1 VAKVLPVQDRR
12 EQLLDAALAVFSAG
26 GYSAAKVSDIVGR
39 AGVAQGTFYLYFR
52 SKQEVM
58 LALFER
64 FERALI
70 DARCRREPAAPTTP
84 EQLRAAVLEKTR
96 AILGAALE
104 HRQLA
109 ALFMKEPVGAD
120 HELAGRL
127 REFHQRMADL
137 SEQGLRQAA
146 AAGLI
151 RPVDPRVAALA
162 INGMWERVLTDCLL
176 ADADADGPD
185 LDSLAAQIVSLQL
198 DGLLDRPTP
207 GTLNR

>member
-1 VAKVLPVQDRR
+1 VAKVLPVPDRR
-12 EQLLDAALAVFSAG
+12 EQLLDAALGVFSAE
-26 GYSAAKVSDIVGR
+26 GYSASKVSDIVGR

-52 SKQEVM
+52 SKHEVM

-70 DARCRREPAAPTTP
+70 EARCGPDLAAPTTP
-84 EQLRAAVLEKTR
+84 EQFRVAVLEKTR
-96 AILGAALE
+96 AILRAAVE

-109 ALFMKEPVGAD
+109 ALFMNEAMGAD
-120 HELAGRL
+120 PELAVRL

-146 AAGLI
+146 AIGLI

-162 INGMWERVLTDCLL
+162 IDGMWERVLTECLL
-176 ADADADGPD
+176 ASAAGPD
-185 LDSLAAQIVSLQL
+185 VDVLADQLVSLQL
-198 DGLLDRPTP
+198 DGLIARPTP
-207 GTLNR
+207 GTVNR

>member
-1 VAKVLPVQDRR
+1 VAKVLPVHDRR
-12 EQLLDAALAVFSAG
+12 EQLLNAALAVFSAE

-64 FERALI
+64 FQGALI
-70 DARCRREPAAPTTP
+70 EARCGHDLAAPTTP
-84 EQLRAAVLEKTR
+84 EQFRGAVLEKTR
-96 AILGAALE
+96 AIL
-104 HRQLA
+104 R
-109 ALFMKEPVGAD
+109 MKEAMGAD
-120 HELAGRL
+120 PELAGRL
-127 REFHQRMADL
+127 RQFHQRMADL

-151 RPVDPRVAALA
+151 RPIDPRVAALA
-162 INGMWERVLTDCLL
+162 INGMWERVLTECLL
-176 ADADADGPD
+176 GGAAGPD
-185 LDSLAAQIVSLQL
+185 VDALAEQLVSLQL
-198 DGLLDRPTP
+198 DGLIARQTP

>member
-1 VAKVLPVQDRR
+1 VAKVLPVHDRR

-64 FERALI
+64 FKSALI
-70 DARCRREPAAPTTP
+70 EARCGRDLVAPTTP
-84 EQLRAAVLEKTR
+84 EQLRVAVLEKTR
-96 AILGAALE
+96 AILHAALE

-109 ALFMKEPVGAD
+109 ALFMKEAVGAD
-120 HELAGRL
+120 PELAGRL
-127 REFHQRMADL
+127 RDFHQRMADL
-137 SEQGLRQAA
+137 SEVGLRQAA

-162 INGMWERVLTDCLL
+162 INGMWERVLTECLL
-176 ADADADGPD
+176 ADADGPD
-185 LDSLAAQIVSLQL
+185 IDSLAEQIASLQL
-198 DGLLDRPTP
+198 DGLIARPTP

>member
-1 VAKVLPVQDRR
+1 MAKVLAVHDRR
-12 EQLLDAALAVFSAG
+12 EQLLDAALAVFSAE

-39 AGVAQGTFYLYFR
+39 AGVAQGTFYLYFS

-64 FERALI
+64 FQAALI
-70 DARCRREPAAPTTP
+70 EARRAPDQVAPATP
-84 EQLRAAVLEKTR
+84 AQLRAAMLEKTR
-96 AILGAALE
+96 AILRAAFA
-104 HRQLA
+104 HRPLA
-109 ALFMKEPVGAD
+109 ALFMKEAMGAD
-120 HELAGRL
+120 PELAGRL

-162 INGMWERVLTDCLL
+162 INGAWERVLTDCLL
-176 ADADADGPD
+176 CSPTDPDVDA
-185 LDSLAAQIVSLQL
+185 LAEQIVSLQL
-198 DGLLDRPTP
+198 DGLIARPTQE
-207 GTLNR
+207 R

>member
-1 VAKVLPVQDRR
+1 MAKVLPVHDRR
-12 EQLLDAALAVFSAG
+12 EQLLDAALAVFSAE

-64 FERALI
+64 FQGALI
-70 DARCRREPAAPTTP
+70 EARCGHDLAAPTTP
-84 EQLRAAVLEKTR
+84 EQFRGAVLEKTR
-96 AILGAALE
+96 AILRTALE

-109 ALFMKEPVGAD
+109 ALFMKEAMGAD
-120 HELAGRL
+120 PELAGRL
-127 REFHQRMADL
+127 RQFRQRMADL

-151 RPVDPRVAALA
+151 RPIDPRVAALA
-162 INGMWERVLTDCLL
+162 INGMWERVLTECLL
-176 ADADADGPD
+176 GGAAGPD
-185 LDSLAAQIVSLQL
+185 VDALAEQLVSLQL
-198 DGLLDRPTP
+198 DGLIARQTP

>member
-1 VAKVLPVQDRR
+1 MAKVLPVQDRR
-12 EQLLDAALAVFSAG
+12 EQLLDAALTAFGAE
-26 GYSAAKVSDIVGR
+26 GYNAAKVSDIVGR

-64 FERALI
+64 FQRAI
-70 DARCRREPAAPTTP
+70 VDARCGGVGAPPPRSRE
-84 EQLRAAVLEKTR
+84 EFRAAVLEKTR
-96 AILGAALE
+96 AILRAAIE

-109 ALFMKEPVGAD
+109 ALFMKEAIGAD
-120 HELAGRL
+120 PELTGRL
-127 REFHQRMADL
+127 REFHHRMADL
-137 SEQGLRQAA
+137 SEEGLRQAA

-151 RPVDPRVAALA
+151 RPVDPRVAAVA

-176 ADADADGPD
+176 SDEAGPD
-185 LDSLAAQIVSLQL
+185 LDDLAEQIVSLQL
-198 DGLLDRPTP
+198 DGLMARPTP